1 MTTLLY
7 IYHGPTLGKG
17 GNNPFG
23 HTAIALTHSGLY
35 SFGNSTTLGSSVT
48 MYLTE
53 QLKIREIWAVIIPIN
68 SEQAGKIMRYL
79 AQFPTTRP
87 NDGINLVTTC
97 ATRTGS
103 ALREAGLGN
112 KVMVMQPET
121 YGFPL
126 SQYKM
131 VRDFPHPKVVHLAQ
145 KSRVLPL
152 FSEFNPS
159 ANK

>member
-23 HTAIALTHSGLY
+23 HTAVALTQSGLY
-35 SFGNSTTLGSSVT
+35 SFGNSTNLGTSVSE
-48 MYLTE
+48 YLIK
-53 QLKIREIWAVIIPIN
+53 QLEKREIWAVSFAI
-68 SEQAGKIMRYL
+68 SDDQTRKIMGYL
-79 AQFPTTRP
+79 GHFPKDRP

-97 ATRTGS
+97 ATRTGNV
-103 ALREAGLGN
+103 LREAGMGR
-112 KVMVMQPET
+112 KEMVTHPEA

-131 VRDFPHPKVVHLAQ
+131 VRALPGAKIAHLVQGSSVSPH
-145 KSRVLPL
+145 VL
-152 FSEFNPS
+152 
-159 ANK
+159 